1 MSASLRDIRNC
12 FEGVIPSI
20 IATVDADG
28 LPNVSYLSHVHFVDD
43 EHVALSNQFF
53 SKTAANVRTTGGA
66 TVLVVDARTGD
77 QHMLDLRYVG
87 AVAEGELFQRM
98 AAQLEAAS
106 SEQGMGEVMALR
118 SADLYRVVDHWPVP
132 NPQAA
137 GPTPSEPT
145 RPDRLAAAADLA
157 AVIAAEP
164 DADAMLDRAL
174 DGLVELFGYAN
185 AMALTPDE
193 TGRRLLTLASRGY
206 ATAGVGSEVEVGRG
220 AIGIAARTGRPVR
233 FSDMSRGRRFNA
245 AVAAE
250 LDTSRL
256 IPLPRL
262 GEAQSQLAVPMISRE
277 RLFGVLFLE
286 STERFAFSHDDE
298 NALVLV
304 AGQVAAGLRLLEL
317 EGRGPDA
324 APAARA
330 AARGTGAPFGVRHYS
345 FDDSV
350 FIDGAY
356 VIKGVPG
363 RLLFHLLSVYVATGR
378 REFTNREIRLEQSL
392 RLPDIKDNLET
403 RLILLRRRLEERGAP
418 VQLRR
423 LGRGLIGLEVVG
435 APSLETAEGPGRPTA
450 SP

>member
-20 IATVDADG
+20 IATLDGDG
-28 LPNVSYLSHVHFVDD
+28 LPNVSYLSHVHFVDE

-53 SKTAANVRTTGGA
+53 SKTAANVQATGGA

-98 AAQLEAAS
+98 EAQLDASS
-106 SEQGMGEVMALR
+106 SEQGMAEVMALR
-118 SADLYRVVDHWPVP
+118 SADLYRVAAHWPVP
-132 NPQAA
+132 NPPDV
-137 GPTPSEPT
+137 GPAPLEVP

-174 DGLVELFGYAN
+174 DGLVEVFGYAN
-185 AMALTPDE
+185 AMALAPDD
-193 TGRRLLTLASRGY
+193 TGRRMTTLASRGY
-206 ATAGVGSEVEVGRG
+206 PTAGVGSEVGLGQG
-220 AIGIAARTGRPVR
+220 AIGIAAKSRRPVR
-233 FSDMSRGRRFNA
+233 ISDMSRGRRFSA
-245 AVAAE
+245 AVAGEA
-250 LDTSRL
+250 DPRRI

-262 GEAQSQLAVPMISRE
+262 GEAQSQLAAPMIVRE

-286 STERFAFSHDDE
+286 SAERFAFSHEDE

-304 AGQVAAGLRLLEL
+304 AGQVAAGLRVLEL
-317 EGRGPDA
+317 EGREA
-324 APAARA
+324 RAPAASSPPA
-330 AARGTGAPFGVRHYS
+330 VEGGASFRVRYYG

-350 FIDGAY
+350 FIDDAY

-363 RLLFHLLSVYVATGR
+363 RLLFHMLTNYVGTGR

-403 RLILLRRRLEERGAP
+403 RLILLRRRLEERRAP

-423 LGRGLIGLEVVG
+423 LGRGLIGLDVVG
-435 APSLETAEGPGRPTA
+435 EPVLERAEAGTGPTA